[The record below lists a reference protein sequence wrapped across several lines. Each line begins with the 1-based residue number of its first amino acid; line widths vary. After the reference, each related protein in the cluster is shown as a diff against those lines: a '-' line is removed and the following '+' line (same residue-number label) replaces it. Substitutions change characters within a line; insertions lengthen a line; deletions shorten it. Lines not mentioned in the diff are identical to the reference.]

1 MSLTSKQE
9 KFVNA
14 YASGMSQRQAYYAA
28 YPASRKWKE
37 STVDSHA
44 CNLLKNGKVLARYEE
59 IIAEAKKKAVMDAD
73 KIIEEYSNIAS
84 SSLSD
89 FYDPVIDKKT
99 GLVWLKPK
107 DWSKVDMRAVKD
119 FQYDKAGNVILTLY
133 SKMDALD
140 RLAKIFHVD
149 EPSEDDKVIKVE
161 MDPQLEEYAE

>member
-1 MSLTSKQE
+1 MTSKQE

-14 YASGMSQRQAYYAA
+14 YASGMSQREAYYAA

-37 STVDSHA
+37 STVDSAA
-44 CNLLKNGKVLARYEE
+44 CRLLKQPKIKARYDE
-59 IIAEAKKKAVMDAD
+59 IINEAKKDAVMDAQ

-84 SSLSD
+84 ASLSD
-89 FYDPVIDKKT
+89 FYDPAVDPKT

-119 FQYDKAGNVILTLY
+119 FQYDKAGNIILTLY

-149 EPSEDDKVIKVE
+149 EPEDDANTIKVE
-161 MDPQLEEYAE
+161 MDESVGDLFD